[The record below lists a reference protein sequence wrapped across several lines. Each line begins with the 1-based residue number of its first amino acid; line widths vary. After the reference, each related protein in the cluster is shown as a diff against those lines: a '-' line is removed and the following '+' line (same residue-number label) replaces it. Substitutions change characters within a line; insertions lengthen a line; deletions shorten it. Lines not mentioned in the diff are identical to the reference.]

1 MKTLIASIFAAAALA
16 LSGCV
21 FTPTGAIAKYIP
33 DGTYKT
39 LNFQVGTNY
48 GSVVIA
54 ADGVVKTDTE
64 LTATDL
70 TITVASPVQPLMSFS
85 STGYAPPGPA
95 PVSPSSVSFAAPAG
109 PPAPNVVIKLK

>member
-1 MKTLIASIFAAAALA
+1 MKTTIALILSAAALA

-33 DGTYKT
+33 EGTYKN

-54 ADGVVKTDTE
+54 ADGVVKTDTT

-70 TITVASPVQPLMSFS
+70 TVTVASPVQPLMSFS

-95 PVSPSSVSFAAPAG
+95 PAPTSLTAAPSG
-109 PPAPNVVIKLK
+109 PPEPNVVIHLK